1 VENLPRLLAN
11 ASNVDAMGATGLI
24 PAKDTNPAS
33 RMLTMAGVVIVIVGL
48 YFGRRVLIP
57 LALSIVLSFL
67 ATPLVT
73 LLERLRLGRVFSVIV
88 VLALF
93 FALLGTVAWGVTNQL
108 VQVIALLPDY
118 RENIHQKIEA
128 VSAPGDG
135 GLSRAAAAVSDL
147 TKEINSASQSAQNQK
162 LSKRDPK
169 EPISVQLAT
178 PPRSAN
184 EYLRDIIG
192 PATGVL
198 ETAGIVVIFTLFVLI
213 KREDLRNRLVRLA
226 GVDQLQLVTQAMDD
240 ASKRLSRYL
249 LLQFAVNGVYGGLFG
264 LALFFIGI
272 PHPLLWGVCAFLLRF
287 IPYLGT
293 PVSALFPM
301 VLAFAIFP
309 GWTQIA
315 ETFGAFLLL
324 EISTANLIEPWLY
337 GAHTG
342 VSSLAILVAAIFW
355 GALWGPVGLIL
366 STPLTMCLMLLGR
379 YVPQLSFLDV
389 LLGDEPV
396 LAVKEHLYQR
406 LLAFDLEEAREISW
420 RYLKENPLIDFYDQ
434 VLLPVLTLAEQDRRR
449 NALDESRTRFI
460 HESARE
466 LVEEASDMSLA
477 NSTEPAES
485 CTSEQEK
492 TATPATVVCLPARNE
507 ADELSA
513 MMMAQVLE
521 RDGHSAQVLPR
532 NQMGNIFEEL
542 EKQHPDVICIS
553 ALHPLA
559 PGQTRPLCKQLRQRW
574 PEVKLIIGLWE
585 YPGGAIK
592 AQQRIGSSCANF
604 IGTSLAE
611 VVAAI
616 GKPQSEAAINDASN
630 LQSVE
635 AVSR

>member
-1 VENLPRLLAN
+1 
-11 ASNVDAMGATGLI
+11 M
-24 PAKDTNPAS
+24 
-33 RMLTMAGVVIVIVGL
+33 IVGL

-73 LLERLRLGRVFSVIV
+73 LLERLRIGRVFSTIA
-88 VLALF
+88 VLTLF
-93 FALLGTVAWGVTNQL
+93 FTMLGIVTWGVTNQL
-108 VQVIALLPDY
+108 LQVITLLPDY

-128 VSAPGDG
+128 ISSPGNG
-135 GLSRAAAAVSDL
+135 ALSRAAATVNDL
-147 TKEINSASQSAQNQK
+147 SKEIKAASQSAENQK
-162 LSKRDPK
+162 ITKRDPK
-169 EPISVQLAT
+169 APIPVQLAS
-178 PPRSAN
+178 PPRTAN

-192 PATGVL
+192 PLTGIL
-198 ETAGIVVIFTLFVLI
+198 ETSGIVVIFTLFVLI

-226 GVDQLQLVTQAMDD
+226 GTDQLHLVTQAMDD

-249 LLQFAVNGVYGGLFG
+249 LLQFVINGVYGCLFG
-264 LALFFIGI
+264 LTLLLIGI

-293 PVSALFPM
+293 PISALFPM

-315 ETFGAFLLL
+315 ETFGAFLAL
-324 EISTANLIEPWLY
+324 EVSTANIIEPWLY

-366 STPLTMCLMLLGR
+366 STPLTMCLMLLGK

-396 LAVKEHLYQR
+396 LSPKEHLYQR

-420 RYLKENPLIDFYDQ
+420 LYLKENPLLHFYDQ

-449 NALDESRTRFI
+449 NSLDESRARFI
-460 HESARE
+460 YESARE
-466 LVEEASDMSLA
+466 LVEEASDVSLA
-477 NSTEPAES
+477 NSTEPTQS
-485 CTSEQEK
+485 CATEK
-492 TATPATVVCLPARNE
+492 EKPPATVICIPARNE
-507 ADELSA
+507 SDEVAA
-513 MMMAQVLE
+513 MMMAQILE
-521 RDGHSAQVLPR
+521 REGHAAQALPR
-532 NQMGNIFEEL
+532 NQMGKIFEEL
-542 EKQHPDVICIS
+542 EKQNPDVICIS

-559 PGQTRPLCKQLRQRW
+559 PGQARPLCRQLRQRW
-574 PEVKLIIGLWE
+574 PNVKMIMGLWE

-592 AQQRIGSSCANF
+592 AQERIGIGCADY
-604 IGTSLAE
+604 IGTSLEEA
-611 VVAAI
+611 VGAI
-616 GKPQSEAAINDASN
+616 DKPKTDSTVNEASS
-630 LQSVE
+630 LQTFE
-635 AVSR
+635 AVSG